1 MVTLQQKTTSATKW
15 SAVDVLMRQGIQ
27 FGISIVLARLLTPED
42 FGVVAMLALFVGV
55 AGIFIDG
62 GFSSALIQRQRTTH
76 TDESTVFYFNLG
88 MGVIAALALCIA
100 APWIAAFFKQ
110 PVLQYLTYVMAIS
123 LIVNAF
129 GSIHSTLLAKEM
141 NFKVTAKVGM
151 IGALS
156 GGVVA
161 IYMAS
166 QDYGVW
172 SLAGSAVASS
182 LITVSLLWLWHPW
195 RPAWAFKFSSLQS
208 FFGFGGYQ
216 MASALL
222 DVFATNLYSI
232 MIGKLYSIRD
242 VGFYNRAS
250 RTQQLPITV
259 MMGII
264 NRVAFSTFSQVA
276 DDKARLVKGLRQ
288 AQAIVMLVN
297 IPILVSIIILA
308 EPLVLGL
315 FGEQWVVCVPILQVL
330 GLGGLILPLQSLNL
344 NILKAQGRSDLNF
357 KIAIYKKIFAIG
369 LTIACSFYGIMAIA
383 WAQVA
388 ISVFAYFMNTY
399 YTKILL
405 GYSGLKQL
413 VDLRVNFVAVIPM
426 GIVVYLMNDMMHFA
440 PLIKLLVISII
451 GGFIY
456 LLTCRLVCK
465 DLLEQCLNL
474 AGVRS
479 KQKKI

>member
-1 MVTLQQKTTSATKW
+1 MTTLHQKTTSATKW
-15 SAVDVLMRQGIQ
+15 SAFDVFMRQGIQ

-55 AGIFIDG
+55 AGIFIDS
-62 GFSSALIQRQRTTH
+62 GFSSALIQRQGTSR

-88 MGVIAALALCIA
+88 MGVVAVFVLCIA

-110 PVLQYLTYVMAIS
+110 PILQNLTYVMASS

-129 GSIHSTLLAKEM
+129 GSIHSTLLVKEM

-172 SLAGSAVASS
+172 SLAGSTVASS

-195 RPAWAFKFSSLQS
+195 RPAWTFKLDSLRS
-208 FFGFGGYQ
+208 FFRFGGYQ

-232 MIGKLYSIRD
+232 LIGKLYSVRD
-242 VGFYNRAS
+242 VGFYNRANS
-250 RTQQLPITV
+250 TQKLPITIV
-259 MMGII
+259 MGII
-264 NRVAFSTFSQVA
+264 NRVAFSTFSQVSE
-276 DDKARLVKGLRQ
+276 DKERLVRGLRQ
-288 AQAIVMLVN
+288 AQSMVMFVN
-297 IPILVSIIILA
+297 IPVLVGIIILA

-315 FGEQWVVCVPILQVL
+315 FGEQWIVCVPILQVL

-344 NILKAQGRSDLNF
+344 NILKAQGRADLNF
-357 KIAIYKKIFAIG
+357 KIAIYKKVFAIS
-369 LTIACSFYGIMAIA
+369 LMIACSFYGIMAIA
-383 WAQVA
+383 WAQVV
-388 ISVFAYFMNTY
+388 ISVFAYFMNTH
-399 YTKILL
+399 YTRILL
-405 GYSGLKQL
+405 GYSGFEQL
-413 VDLRVNFVAVIPM
+413 MDLRVNFVAAIPM
-426 GIVVYLMNDMMHFA
+426 GIVVYLMNGMMQFP
-440 PLIKLLVISII
+440 PLIKLLVISIV
-451 GGFIY
+451 GCVIY
-456 LLTCRLVCK
+456 LLTCRLLCRE
-465 DLLEQCLNL
+465 LLEQCLSM
-474 AGVRS
+474 AGLRLKS
-479 KQKKI
+479 KT